1 MQETDT
7 LLWIY
12 LLLEAYVQIVGCFH
26 LIELNVF
33 TSTSL
38 DGVGYARSLLVGT
51 AVLLSSEE
59 EIMF

>member
-12 LLLEAYVQIVGCFH
+12 LFLEAYVQIVGCFH
-26 LIELNVF
+26 LVELNVF

-51 AVLLSSEE
+51 AVLYLLKKK
-59 EIMF
+59 